1 MRRLLT
7 LAALACAIVPAAA
20 LATTRSSSSPSI
32 CTEAATVSCTGYF
45 RVKPAG
51 ITFGTNAAYS
61 LGHLKWSHW
70 GSSTTTTSGEAFY
83 RYNTRQPK
91 VRVTASKLSATCG
104 STLAYTELQI
114 VTGKKT
120 ATYTG
125 CALNLSK

>member
-1 MRRLLT
+1 MRRLLA
-7 LAALACAIVPAAA
+7 LAVLACAIVPAAA
-20 LATTRSSSSPSI
+20 LAQTRSTSSAAI
-32 CTEAATVSCTGYF
+32 CTEAATPSCTGYYHA
-45 RVKPAG
+45 KPAG

-70 GSSTTTTSGEAFY
+70 GSSKATSNGQAFY
-83 RYNTRQPK
+83 RYYTRQPK

-104 STLAYTELQI
+104 TTLTYTELQI